1 MSGIL
6 NFWTFVATAAFFVIT
21 PGGDTLFVLN
31 KSIGQGRKAGLF
43 STLGINAGLLIHT
56 LAAAL
61 GVSVL
66 ITNSA
71 LAFALLKYAGA
82 AYLVYLGVVK
92 LVVKAKPF
100 VATVDTVQQSQRQ
113 HFTSGLLT
121 NLFNPQVAVF
131 VLAFF
136 PQFVNPQQTTNPVPF
151 LVLGLTQS
159 LLCFVWF
166 SLLVIGSANFARAFK
181 KNPHAENYL
190 NKASSFFFI
199 GMGVRIALTER

>member
-31 KSIGQGRKAGLF
+31 KSIGQGRRAGLF

-66 ITNSA
+66 IANSA
-71 LAFALLKYAGA
+71 LAFAVLKYAGA

-92 LVVKAKPF
+92 LLMKAKPF
-100 VATVDTVQQSQRQ
+100 VATAEPVHQSERQ

-121 NLFNPQVAVF
+121 NLFNPQVALF

-136 PQFVNPQQTTNPVPF
+136 PQFVNPEQTTNPLPF

-159 LLCFVWF
+159 LLCLVWF
-166 SLLVIGSANFARAFK
+166 SLLVVGSANFARTFRR
-181 KNPHAENYL
+181 NPHTENYL
-190 NKASSFFFI
+190 NRVSSVFFI
-199 GMGVRIALTER
+199 GMGVWIALTER

>member
-31 KSIGQGRKAGLF
+31 KSIGQGRRAGLY

-66 ITNSA
+66 IANSA

-82 AYLVYLGVVK
+82 AYLVYLGVIK
-92 LVVKAKPF
+92 LLMKTKSF
-100 VATVDTVQQSQRQ
+100 VATTGSVHQSERQ

-121 NLFNPQVAVF
+121 NLFNPQVALF

-136 PQFVNPQQTTNPVPF
+136 PQFVNPQQTPNPLPF
-151 LVLGLTQS
+151 IVLGVTQS
-159 LLCFVWF
+159 LLCLAWF
-166 SLLVIGSANFARAFK
+166 SLLVVGSANFARTFK
-181 KNPHAENYL
+181 KNPRAENYL
-190 NKASSFFFI
+190 NRVSSVFFI
-199 GMGVRIALTER
+199 GMGVWIALSEW

>member
-31 KSIGQGRKAGLF
+31 KSIGQGRRAGLF

-66 ITNSA
+66 IANSA

-92 LVVKAKPF
+92 LLMKAKPF
-100 VATVDTVQQSQRQ
+100 AATAERIPQSKRQ

-121 NLFNPQVAVF
+121 NLFNPQVALF

-136 PQFVNPQQTTNPVPF
+136 PS
-151 LVLGLTQS
+151 S
-159 LLCFVWF
+159 LIHNRPPTHSPSWCW
-166 SLLVIGSANFARAFK
+166 A
-181 KNPHAENYL
+181 
-190 NKASSFFFI
+190 
-199 GMGVRIALTER
+199 